1 MTDIP
6 ILTRRSAL
14 GMIGGAGAAVL
25 GATRPVPAQP
35 APAIGKGATLT
46 VSTWGGITSDG
57 IRDYVGPE
65 FEKLTGA
72 RLAFDIGGQGAR
84 YNKLL
89 AQKGNQSADVFF
101 GTDESVVGG
110 LRAGVLQPA
119 DQAAVPNF
127 ADVHDWAVTVK
138 APATGQVA
146 GVPYTMISY
155 ALAYDPAAVT
165 APPTS
170 WGDLWR
176 PEFQGKLAFA
186 AAGHSQ
192 MPALVIL
199 AAELAG
205 GSVSNVDAGFAKLAQ
220 LRPNKLTFFW
230 TDWAPLLK
238 TGDTAVAAELAGGSV
253 SNVDAGFAKLA
264 QLRPNKLTFFWTD
277 WAPLL
282 KTGDTAVATE
292 FDYYLEA
299 MKMQGYPVDYVFPT
313 EGAIGSPE
321 LVALVAGTKKRELAQ
336 AFMNLMIDPRIQ
348 ETFAVKTFQGPT
360 NKQARIPSDVA
371 AKMSFGED
379 KLKRIRFFDP
389 VVCLDNRPAWTERMT
404 TEVVPAWQAR

>member
-1 MTDIP
+1 MNDIP
-6 ILTRRSAL
+6 LLTRRSTIGLLGGASTFAL
-14 GMIGGAGAAVL
+14 GGA
-25 GATRPVPAQP
+25 RPARAQP

-72 RLAFDIGGQGAR
+72 KLAFDIGGQGAR

-138 APATGQVA
+138 APAAGQIA
-146 GVPYTMISY
+146 GVPYTLISY
-155 ALAYDPAAVT
+155 ALAYNPGTVKT
-165 APPTS
+165 PPTS
-170 WGDLWR
+170 WADLWR
-176 PEFQGKLAFA
+176 PEFEGKLAFA

-205 GSVSNVDAGFAKLAQ
+205 GSATNVDPGFAKLAQ

-230 TDWAPLLK
+230 TDWAPMLK
-238 TGDTAVAAELAGGSV
+238 TGDTAA
-253 SNVDAGFAKLA
+253 
-264 QLRPNKLTFFWTD
+264 
-277 WAPLL
+277 
-282 KTGDTAVATE
+282 ATE

-321 LVALVAGTKKRELAQ
+321 LVAMVAGTKNREISQVFL
-336 AFMNLMIDPRIQ
+336 NLMIDPTIQ
-348 ETFAVKTFQGPT
+348 ETFAAKSFQGPT
-360 NKQARIPSDVA
+360 NRKTRVSADVA
-371 AKMSFGED
+371 AKISFGEER
-379 KLKRIRFFDP
+379 LKHVRFFDP
-389 VVCLDNRPAWTERMT
+389 VMSLDNRPAWTERMT
-404 TEVVPAWQAR
+404 TEVVPAWRAR

>member
-1 MTDIP
+1 MIAIP

-14 GMIGGAGAAVL
+14 GMLGGAGASVL
-25 GATRPVPAQP
+25 GASRSARAQP

-72 RLAFDIGGQGAR
+72 KLAFDIGGQGAR

-119 DQAAVPNF
+119 DEAAIPNF
-127 ADVHDWAVTVK
+127 ADVHGWAVTVK
-138 APATGQVA
+138 APAGQIA

-155 ALAYDPAAVT
+155 ALAYNPGTVKAA
-165 APPTS
+165 PTS

-205 GSVSNVDAGFAKLAQ
+205 GSVTNVDPGFAKLAQ

-230 TDWAPLLK
+230 TDWAPMLK
-238 TGDTAVAAELAGGSV
+238 TGDTAA
-253 SNVDAGFAKLA
+253 
-264 QLRPNKLTFFWTD
+264 
-277 WAPLL
+277 
-282 KTGDTAVATE
+282 ATE

-321 LVALVAGTKKRELAQ
+321 LVAMVAGTKNREIAQ
-336 AFMNLMIDPRIQ
+336 AFMNLIIDPKVQ

-360 NKQARIPSDVA
+360 NKKTQIAADVA
-371 AKMSFGED
+371 AKMSYGED
-379 KLKRIRFFDP
+379 KLKRVRFFDP
-389 VVCLDNRPAWTERMT
+389 VFCLDNRPAWTERMT

>member
-1 MTDIP
+1 
-6 ILTRRSAL
+6 
-14 GMIGGAGAAVL
+14 MIGGAGAAVL

-238 TGDTAVAAELAGGSV
+238 TGDTAVA
-253 SNVDAGFAKLA
+253 
-264 QLRPNKLTFFWTD
+264 
-277 WAPLL
+277 
-282 KTGDTAVATE
+282 TE

>member
-1 MTDIP
+1 MIKNPTF
-6 ILTRRSAL
+6 TRRSAL
-14 GMIGGAGAAVL
+14 GLVGGAGAFAL
-25 GATRPVPAQP
+25 GASRSVQAQP
-35 APAIGKGATLT
+35 APAIGKGATLV

-65 FEKLTGA
+65 FGKLTGA
-72 RLAFDIGGQGAR
+72 KLAFDIGGQGAR

-127 ADVHDWAVTVK
+127 GDVQDWAITVK
-138 APATGQVA
+138 RPAGQIA

-155 ALAYDPAAVT
+155 ALAYNPETVKT
-165 APPTS
+165 PPTS

-176 PEFQGKLAFA
+176 PDFQGKLAFA

-205 GSVSNVDAGFAKLAQ
+205 GSVTDVDPGFAKLAK
-220 LRPNKLTFFW
+220 LRPNKLTYFW
-230 TDWAPLLK
+230 TDWAPMLK
-238 TGDTAVAAELAGGSV
+238 TGDTVA
-253 SNVDAGFAKLA
+253 
-264 QLRPNKLTFFWTD
+264 
-277 WAPLL
+277 
-282 KTGDTAVATE
+282 ATE

-299 MKMQGYPVDYVFPT
+299 MKLQGYPVDYVFPT

-321 LVALVAGTKKRELAQ
+321 LAAMVAGTKNREIAQ
-336 AFMNLMIDPRIQ
+336 VFMNLMIDPKVQ

-360 NKQARIPSDVA
+360 NKKAQIPADIAAR
-371 AKMSFGED
+371 MSYGED
-379 KLKRIRFFDP
+379 KLKRVRFFDP

-404 TEVVPAWQAR
+404 TEVVPAWQVP

>member
-1 MTDIP
+1 MNDLP
-6 ILTRRSAL
+6 FLTRRSTL
-14 GMIGGAGAAVL
+14 GLLGGAGMAGL
-25 GATRPVPAQP
+25 GTSSSARAQP
-35 APAIGKGATLT
+35 APAIAKGATLT

-72 RLAFDIGGQGAR
+72 KLAFDIGGQGAR

-119 DQAAVPNF
+119 DQAALPNF
-127 ADVHDWAVTVK
+127 KDVHDWAVTVK
-138 APATGQVA
+138 VPVFGQIA

-155 ALAYDPAAVT
+155 ALAYNPETVKT
-165 APPTS
+165 PPTS
-170 WGDLWR
+170 WGDMWR
-176 PEFQGKLAFA
+176 PEFQGKLAYA

-205 GSVSNVDAGFAKLAQ
+205 GSVTNVDPGFTKLAQ

-230 TDWAPLLK
+230 TDWAPMLK
-238 TGDTAVAAELAGGSV
+238 TGDTVA
-253 SNVDAGFAKLA
+253 
-264 QLRPNKLTFFWTD
+264 
-277 WAPLL
+277 
-282 KTGDTAVATE
+282 ATE

-299 MKMQGYPVDYVFPT
+299 MKMQGYPVDYVFPI

-321 LVALVAGTKKRELAQ
+321 LVAMVAGTRNREIAQ
-336 AFMNLMIDPRIQ
+336 VFMNLMIDPSVQ

-360 NKQARIPSDVA
+360 NKMTRVPAEIA
-371 AKMSFGED
+371 AKMSYGDD
-379 KLKRIRFFDP
+379 KLKRVRFFDP
-389 VVCLDNRPAWTERMT
+389 VVCLDNRPAWTERLT
-404 TEVVPAWQAR
+404 TEVVPAWQAG